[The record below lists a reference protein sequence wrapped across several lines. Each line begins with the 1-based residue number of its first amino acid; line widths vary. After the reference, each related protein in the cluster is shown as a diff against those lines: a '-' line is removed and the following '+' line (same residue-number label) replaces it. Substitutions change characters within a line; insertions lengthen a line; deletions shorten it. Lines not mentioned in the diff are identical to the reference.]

1 MGKKPI
7 PNSIGILT
15 LKRPLFLVMAVL
27 VALFSCDFFSQPG
40 ERVVIRVGERHITEN
55 DFKGDIKRLT
65 LEMGL
70 SDQKVGQFMDPLVHK
85 IVDHYLILEYGRDR
99 GINLT
104 QEEFDSALRAIKR
117 DYPDKSFQET
127 LLQGYIDFEEWKLSL
142 KEQLLVKKILK
153 KVSEGITP
161 ISYQKIKAYF
171 DANRNQFR
179 RPQMVRFRQVVT
191 RTADEA
197 KKILDLLSQGK
208 HMRDLAIEYS
218 IAPEAKKGGEV
229 GWIAKGELEESMENV
244 IFSLPVGKPSPA
256 TKTPYGYHVFEVL
269 SKRPGGLKSFS
280 EAMEEIESKLF
291 DEKQNSFYTKWLNGL
306 RDIFPIEVNLEL
318 INKME
323 LG

>member
-1 MGKKPI
+1 M
-7 PNSIGILT
+7 
-15 LKRPLFLVMAVL
+15 
-27 VALFSCDFFSQPG
+27 
-40 ERVVIRVGERHITEN
+40 VIRIGERHITEN
-55 DFKGDIKRLT
+55 DLKKDIKRLT

-70 SDQKVGQFMDPLVHK
+70 SDQKVSQFMDPLVHK
-85 IVDHYLILEYGRDR
+85 IVDHYLILEYGRDK
-99 GINLT
+99 GINLAE
-104 QEEFDSALRAIKR
+104 EEFDSALRAIKK
-117 DYPDKSFQET
+117 DYPDKNFQET

-161 ISYQKIKAYF
+161 ISFQEIKAYF
-171 DANRNQFR
+171 DANLNQFR

-191 RTADEA
+191 RTSEEA
-197 KKILDLLSQGK
+197 KKILNFLSQGK
-208 HMRDLAIEYS
+208 DMRDLAIEYS
-218 IAPEAKKGGEV
+218 IAPEAEKGGEV
-229 GWIAKGELEESMENV
+229 GWIGKGDLEESMEEV

-291 DEKQNSFYTKWLNGL
+291 DEKQNSFYTKWLNDL
-306 RDIFPIEVNLEL
+306 RGTFPIEVNLEL